1 MNQISDRL
9 RGLVQSDI
17 RRMSR
22 ECERVGGINLG
33 QGICDL
39 PTIPELVEGA
49 CDAIRATKAT
59 YSKFEGIDP
68 LREKIARKIER
79 FNGFKADPATEIV
92 VTVGSTGGF
101 AAAMAT
107 LNAGDEV
114 ILFEP
119 YYGYHLNTLRVLGI
133 VPKFVPLRAPDW
145 TIDFDALRAAF
156 GPKTRGIV
164 VCTPS
169 NPCGKVFTRDEME
182 KIGALCR
189 EFGAWAYTDEIYE
202 YIVYD
207 GRRHVSMASI
217 ESCRDLTITISG
229 FSKTFSVTGWR
240 IGYVAV
246 DARVASSIGLVND
259 LFYVCAPTPLQWG
272 IARALEIGDD
282 YYADLAA
289 DYQKKRDMLAEALSE
304 AGFRAVDSAGRVL
317 HARADSGR
325 LPRRPRSRAVAP
337 RNLARRLR
345 SRLRVLR
352 IRDRQANAAVL
363 LREGLCLARRSVQSD
378 SRVQAGGTCSRRRG
392 TALTL
397 RHDRRGDD
405 DDQRLPSPIVVVPMT
420 TFSF

>member
-49 CDAIRATKAT
+49 CDAISSSKAT
-59 YSKFEGIDP
+59 YSKFEGIDL
-68 LREKIARKIER
+68 LRERIAKKIARFNR
-79 FNGFKADPATEIV
+79 FEVDPSRELV

-101 AAAMAT
+101 AAAALAT

-119 YYGYHLNTLRVLGI
+119 YYGYHLNTLKVLG
-133 VPKFVPLRAPDW
+133 VETKYVPLNLPDW
-145 TIDFDALRAAF
+145 SIDFDALRAAF

-169 NPCGKVFTRDEME
+169 NPCGKVFTPDELR
-182 KIGALCR
+182 KIAALCR
-189 EFGAWAYTDEIYE
+189 EFHAWCYTDEIYE

-207 GRRHVSMASI
+207 GRKHVSMASI
-217 ESCRDLTITISG
+217 DRDVTITISG

-240 IGYVAV
+240 IGYVAA
-246 DARVASSIGLVND
+246 DAKVCASIGLVND

-282 YYADLAA
+282 YYANLAA
-289 DYQKKRDMLAEALSE
+289 DYEKKRDLLAAALTEGGFRPFVPQGAYYMLAEIPDGFADSREAAMALIEE
-304 AGFRAVDSAGRVL
+304 AGVASVPGPSFYASDRGDRLLRFCFAKDFAALEEACRRVRAFTA
-317 HARADSGR
+317 ARA
-325 LPRRPRSRAVAP
+325 A
-337 RNLARRLR
+337 AR
-345 SRLRVLR
+345 
-352 IRDRQANAAVL
+352 
-363 LREGLCLARRSVQSD
+363 
-378 SRVQAGGTCSRRRG
+378 
-392 TALTL
+392 
-397 RHDRRGDD
+397 
-405 DDQRLPSPIVVVPMT
+405 
-420 TFSF
+420 

>member
-49 CDAIRATKAT
+49 CDAIASSKAT
-59 YSKFEGIDP
+59 YSKFEGIDL
-68 LREKIARKIER
+68 LRERIAAKIER
-79 FNGFKADPATEIV
+79 FNGFTVDPASEIV

-101 AAAMAT
+101 AAAALAT

-119 YYGYHLNTLRVLGI
+119 YYGYHLNTLKVLG
-133 VPKFVPLRAPDW
+133 VETKFVPLQLPDW
-145 TIDFDALRAAF
+145 SIDFDALRAAF

-169 NPCGKVFTRDEME
+169 NPCGKVFTREELE
-182 KIGALCR
+182 KIAALCR
-189 EFGAWAYTDEIYE
+189 EHNVWVYTDEIYE

-207 GRRHVSMASI
+207 GRRHLSMAAVD
-217 ESCRDLTITISG
+217 RDVTITISG

-240 IGYVAV
+240 IGYVAADRKV
-246 DARVASSIGLVND
+246 SQSVGLVND

-272 IARALEIGDD
+272 IARALEIGEE
-282 YYADLAA
+282 YYQSLAT
-289 DYQKKRDMLAEALSE
+289 DYQKKRDLLADALTDGGFRPFVPQGAYYMLAEIPDAFTDAREAAMTLIEEAKVASVPGPSFYASSAGDRLLRFCFAKDFGALEE
-304 AGFRAVDSAGRVL
+304 ACRRIRAFRAATV
-317 HARADSGR
+317 
-325 LPRRPRSRAVAP
+325 
-337 RNLARRLR
+337 
-345 SRLRVLR
+345 
-352 IRDRQANAAVL
+352 
-363 LREGLCLARRSVQSD
+363 
-378 SRVQAGGTCSRRRG
+378 
-392 TALTL
+392 
-397 RHDRRGDD
+397 
-405 DDQRLPSPIVVVPMT
+405 
-420 TFSF
+420 

>member
-49 CDAIRATKAT
+49 CDAIASNKAT

-79 FNGFKADPATEIV
+79 HNGFNVDPATEVV

-101 AAAMAT
+101 AAATLAT

-119 YYGYHLNTLRVLGI
+119 YYGYHLNTLKVLGI
-133 VPKFVPLRAPDW
+133 VPKFVPLQTPDW

-169 NPCGKVFTRDEME
+169 NPCGKVFTRDELE
-182 KIGALCR
+182 RIGALCH
-189 EFGAWAYTDEIYE
+189 EFGAWAFTDEIYE

-207 GRRHVSMASI
+207 GRKHLSMASI
-217 ESCRDLTITISG
+217 ESCRDVTITISG

-240 IGYVAV
+240 IGYVAA
-246 DARVASSIGLVND
+246 DARIASSIGLVND

-272 IARALEIGDD
+272 IARALDIGDD
-282 YYADLAA
+282 YYAALAA
-289 DYQKKRDMLAEALSE
+289 DYEKKRDLLAAALDAAGFTPSVPQGAYYMLARIPDEMRDDREAAQTLLESSGVASVPGSAFFVSD
-304 AGFRAVDSAGRVL
+304 AGKRM
-317 HARADSGR
+317 
-325 LPRRPRSRAVAP
+325 
-337 RNLARRLR
+337 LR
-345 SRLRVLR
+345 FCFAKDFASLEDACRR
-352 IRDRQANAAVL
+352 IRAFKPATV
-363 LREGLCLARRSVQSD
+363 
-378 SRVQAGGTCSRRRG
+378 
-392 TALTL
+392 
-397 RHDRRGDD
+397 
-405 DDQRLPSPIVVVPMT
+405 
-420 TFSF
+420 